1 MDVAKIRINKLST
14 KLKPM
19 FFILEIFVLAIFLL
33 SLQAR
38 NKNDTEEQP
47 LCHNVYILCIEIE

>member
-1 MDVAKIRINKLST
+1 
-14 KLKPM
+14 M
-19 FFILEIFVLAIFLL
+19 FFILEIFVLAIFVLAIFLL

-38 NKNDTEEQP
+38 NKNDTEEQT

>member
-1 MDVAKIRINKLST
+1 MDVAKIRINKLNT

-38 NKNDTEEQP
+38 NKNDTEEQT
-47 LCHNVYILCIEIE
+47 LCHNVIHFMH

>member
-1 MDVAKIRINKLST
+1 
-14 KLKPM
+14 M

-47 LCHNVYILCIEIE
+47 CVIMFTFYALKSNNND